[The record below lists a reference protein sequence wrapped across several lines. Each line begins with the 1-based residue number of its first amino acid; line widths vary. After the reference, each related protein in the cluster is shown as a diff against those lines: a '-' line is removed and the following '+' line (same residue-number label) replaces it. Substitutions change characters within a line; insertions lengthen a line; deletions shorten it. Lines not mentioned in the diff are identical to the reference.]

1 MDIFKNMTLANT
13 IKSCHFRICFFGF
26 GDVYEDFALSC
37 YNCEAII
44 YLGDELKTTSKNR
57 EMLPG
62 KNKESKVVAIAKS
75 SKCKSRF

>member
-1 MDIFKNMTLANT
+1 MPIQ
-13 IKSCHFRICFFGF
+13 KSGQFQKYDFSKTKKSHFRICFFSF
-26 GDVYEDFALSC
+26 CDAYEDFALIC

-62 KNKESKVVAIAKS
+62 KNKERKVGCCNS
-75 SKCKSRF
+75 